1 MRVWDFPLRLFH
13 WALFVSIGGAIIS
26 AKMGILWI
34 HERFGL
40 TVLGLI
46 VFRIVWG
53 FLGGHYAR
61 FRQFLSRPKVAFQEL
76 KLFFRPTP
84 KLDPKSAVGAK
95 AGHSALGG
103 YAVMGLLGIPLF
115 MAISGTMSSDDVLFD
130 GPLAHLLPTGIDKA
144 TSAHHLGESLLFLI
158 LFLHVSAILFY
169 KFKKKRNLTKAMV
182 TGNVDAM
189 PAKKIDGSISAN
201 RTYFGLF
208 LMLLCIAAAQCLT
221 LLRPALF

>member
-13 WALFVSIGGAIIS
+13 WALVVSIVGAIIS
-26 AKMGILWI
+26 AKMGILWV

-53 FLGGHYAR
+53 FLGGNYAR
-61 FRQFLSRPKVAFQEL
+61 FRQFLARPRMALKEL
-76 KLFFRPTP
+76 RLFFKWTS
-84 KLDPKSAVGAK
+84 KSDPKSDKEAEV
-95 AGHSALGG
+95 GHSALGG
-103 YAVMGLLGIPLF
+103 YAVMALLGIPLF

-130 GPLAHLLPTGIDKA
+130 GPLAHLLPTGIDNA
-144 TSAHHLGESLLFLI
+144 TSAHHFGERLLFLI
-158 LFLHVSAILFY
+158 LLLHVSAILIY

-189 PAKKIDGSISAN
+189 PAKVIDGSISAN

-208 LMLLCIAAAQCLT
+208 LMMFCIAAAQCLT

>member
-13 WALFVSIGGAIIS
+13 WGLFVSISGAIIS
-26 AKMGILWI
+26 AKADVFWV

-40 TVLGLI
+40 SVLGLI

-61 FRQFLSRPKVAFQEL
+61 FRQFLTGPQLAFHEL
-76 KLFFRPTP
+76 KIFLKPTP
-84 KLDPKSAVGAK
+84 KSAPKSNMDSK

-115 MAISGTMSSDDVLFD
+115 MAISGTMSGDDILFE
-130 GPLAHLLPTGIDKA
+130 GPLAHLLPNNVDNA
-144 TSAHHLGESLLFLI
+144 TSAHHLGERLLFLI
-158 LFLHVSAILFY
+158 LFLHVSAILIY
-169 KFKKKRNLTKAMV
+169 KFKKKRDLTKAMV
-182 TGNVDAM
+182 TGNNDAT
-189 PAKKIDGSISAN
+189 PASAADGGISVK

-208 LMLLCIAAAQCLT
+208 LMLVFVLAAQSIT
-221 LLRPALF
+221 MLRPDSF

>member
-13 WALFVSIGGAIIS
+13 WALFFSIIGAIIS
-26 AKMGILWI
+26 AKAGVLWV

-46 VFRIVWG
+46 IFRIVWG
-53 FLGGHYAR
+53 FVGGHYAR
-61 FRQFLSRPKVAFQEL
+61 FRQFLAMPRLAFQEL
-76 KLFFRPTP
+76 QTLFRSTP
-84 KLDPKSAVGAK
+84 KTKSKSNIEAK
-95 AGHSALGG
+95 VGHSALGS
-103 YAVMGLLGIPLF
+103 YAVLGLLGIPLF
-115 MAISGTMSSDDVLFD
+115 MAISGTMSNDDVLFD
-130 GPLAHLLPTGIDKA
+130 GPLAHLVANFTDNA
-144 TSAHHLGESLLFLI
+144 TSAHHFGERLLFLI
-158 LFLHVSAILFY
+158 LILHVSAILIY

-208 LMLLCIAAAQCLT
+208 LMLFCIAAAQCLT

>member
-13 WALFVSIGGAIIS
+13 WALFVSIVGAIIS
-26 AKMGILWI
+26 AKMETLWL

-53 FLGGHYAR
+53 FLGGYYAR
-61 FRQFLSRPKVAFQEL
+61 FRQFLSSPKMAFQEL
-76 KLFFRPTP
+76 KLFFKPTP
-84 KLDPKSAVGAK
+84 KSDFKSDVEAK

-103 YAVMGLLGIPLF
+103 YAVLGLLGIPLF
-115 MAISGTMSSDDVLFD
+115 MAISGTMSSDDILFD
-130 GPLAHLLPTGIDKA
+130 GPLVHLLPTGIDNA
-144 TSAHHLGESLLFLI
+144 TSAHHVGEKLLFLI
-158 LFLHVSAILFY
+158 LFLHVSAILIY

-182 TGNVDAM
+182 TGNVDVK
-189 PAKKIDGSISAN
+189 PGKEIDGGISAN
-201 RTYFGLF
+201 RTYLGLF
-208 LMLLCIAAAQCLT
+208 LMLFCVAAAQCLT

>member
-13 WALFVSIGGAIIS
+13 WALFVSIVGAVIS
-26 AKMGILWI
+26 AKMQILWV

-46 VFRIVWG
+46 VFRIFWG

-61 FRQFLSRPKVAFQEL
+61 FRQFIARPQMAFQEL
-76 KLFFRPTP
+76 KQFLKPTP
-84 KLDPKSAVGAK
+84 KSDLKIEIEPK

-103 YAVMGLLGIPLF
+103 YAVLGLLGIPLF
-115 MAISGTMSSDDVLFD
+115 MAISGTMSSDDVLFE
-130 GPLAHLLPTGIDKA
+130 GPLAHLFPTGIDIA
-144 TSAHHLGESLLFLI
+144 TSVHHLSEKLLFLI
-158 LFLHVSAILFY
+158 LFLHISAILIY

-182 TGNVDAM
+182 TGNADSM
-189 PAKKIDGSISAN
+189 PKKVIDGGISAK
-201 RTYFGLF
+201 RSYLGFFLLLF
-208 LMLLCIAAAQCLT
+208 FIAAAQCLT